1 MNENEE
7 KLELIRAM
15 TAVEIKPELAKE
27 ELALRCYEKMPLTR
41 LTALGTGFEPIVAAV
56 QSVLSSGEAASGI
69 YRVTMPFGT
78 HLAKFKDGSG
88 YLSTALGPDGIVA
101 QARMTP
107 LTIDPAAVGTLFMAA
122 TLVNIDKKLDAIQ
135 ETQREMLDFL
145 KAREKAELRGN
156 LEFLAD
162 VFNNYKYNWNS
173 EKYKAAN
180 HIKALDI
187 RQNSMRSLELY
198 HEQISKHM
206 GKRSL
211 LPSDRDVKKQLEQ
224 LRDEMQD
231 YRLALYLY
239 GFAYLVEVLLQENF
253 DAQYLT
259 KIADSIN
266 DKALKYRE
274 LYTDVYTRVE
284 ERAKSTLESKAL
296 GALSAV
302 SRAAGKTIEKIPII
316 SRSQL
321 DENLISAGETLGER
335 SEDRADDSLSA
346 LTEYSG
352 DCVRPFVEQINEI
365 NRVYNTPMILMFDRD
380 ALYLN
385 SAG

>member
-1 MNENEE
+1 MNE
-7 KLELIRAM
+7 KQQKMELIRAM

-27 ELALRCYEKMPLTR
+27 ELSSRSFEKIPLTQF
-41 LTALGTGFEPIVAAV
+41 TALGTGFEPIVAAI
-56 QSVLSSGEAASGI
+56 QSVLGGGAASGI
-69 YRVTMPFGT
+69 YSVTIPAGT
-78 HLAKFKDGSG
+78 KLAQFVNESA
-88 YLSTALGPDGIVA
+88 YLGTALSSHGIAA
-101 QARMTP
+101 QARLTP
-107 LTIDPAAVGTLFMAA
+107 LTFSPAAAGTLFMAA

-145 KAREKAELRGN
+145 KAKEKAELRGN

-162 VFNNYKYNWNS
+162 VFNNYKYNWNND
-173 EKYKAAN
+173 KYKAAN
-180 HIKALDI
+180 HVKALDI
-187 RQNSMRSLELY
+187 RQGAMRSLELY
-198 HEQISKHM
+198 QEQISKHM

-224 LRDEMQD
+224 LRNEMRD

-266 DKALKYRE
+266 NKAFEYRE
-274 LYTDVYTRVE
+274 LYTDMYTRVE

-296 GALSAV
+296 GALSTV
-302 SRAAGKTIEKIPII
+302 SLTAGRVIEKIPII
-316 SRSQL
+316 SKSQL
-321 DENLISAGETLGER
+321 DENLISTGDALGER
-335 SEDRADDSLSA
+335 SEDHADDSLSS

-365 NRVYNTPMILMFDRD
+365 NRVYNTPMTLLFDSE